1 LKGVKELEKPKLKVL
16 TKEERQAYIHSQSFD
31 LFNTDEVIG
40 GDNTKFRKIKV
51 GPKTLE
57 DATVNLGTYKKI
69 NSRLGDK
76 IEVMRAIN
84 NGDVTTMREI
94 SEFFFKTS
102 GIYSRLCKYMAY
114 LYRYDWVITPYTMEE
129 DTNIEKVLKN
139 FYKALNRFD
148 NFGVKEFCQD
158 VALKVVK
165 RGCYYGYVI
174 DDGNVVGVQEL
185 PPNYCRSCYSVNNK
199 PAVEF
204 NMKFFDEQFRNAELR
219 ERVIKLFPKEF
230 AKGYRLYKQNKLRD
244 EMGTGGGWYLLDINN
259 AIKFNLGD
267 ADYPPFI
274 SVIPAIIDLDD
285 AQNLDKQKAAQKL
298 LKIII
303 QKLPLNKDNEMVFD
317 PDEARDIHNNAVRML
332 GRAIGVDV
340 LTTFADVEVADTDS
354 SGTQTATDELERRER
369 TVYNEAGVSQMQF
382 NTDGNIALEKSILND
397 EATMYGL
404 VLQLQNFLDVL
415 LRPFNKP
422 PKKMNIRAQ
431 ILPTTIYN
439 YKDMAKQFKEMTS
452 LGFSKMRPMV
462 ALGQSQSSIL
472 ADAYF
477 ENQVLQLYNIL
488 IPPLSTNVMNGDT
501 LLNLG
506 QGGDMTGKTQQQE
519 KDGKKESEG
528 VGRPE
533 LEDDQK
539 SEKTIQNK
547 ESQS

>member
-1 LKGVKELEKPKLKVL
+1 
-16 TKEERQAYIHSQSFD
+16 
-31 LFNTDEVIG
+31 
-40 GDNTKFRKIKV
+40 
-51 GPKTLE
+51 
-57 DATVNLGTYKKI
+57 
-69 NSRLGDK
+69 
-76 IEVMRAIN
+76 
-84 NGDVTTMREI
+84 
-94 SEFFFKTS
+94 
-102 GIYSRLCKYMAY
+102 
-114 LYRYDWVITPYTMEE
+114 
-129 DTNIEKVLKN
+129 
-139 FYKALNRFD
+139 
-148 NFGVKEFCQD
+148 
-158 VALKVVK
+158 
-165 RGCYYGYVI
+165 
-174 DDGNVVGVQEL
+174 
-185 PPNYCRSCYSVNNK
+185 
-199 PAVEF
+199 
-204 NMKFFDEQFRNAELR
+204 MKFFDEQFRNAELR

>member
-1 LKGVKELEKPKLKVL
+1 MEEPELKVM
-16 TKEERQAYIHSQSFD
+16 TKEERQAYIHSKSFD
-31 LFNTDEVIG
+31 LFDTGDMVG

-51 GPKTLE
+51 GPKMLE

-76 IEVMRAIN
+76 IEVMRAMN
-84 NGDVTTMREI
+84 NGDIVTMREI

-129 DTNIEKVLKN
+129 DTNIEKVLKS

-165 RGCYYGYVI
+165 RGCYYGYVV
-174 DDGNVVGVQEL
+174 DDGNTVGVQEL
-185 PPNYCRSCYSVNNK
+185 PPNYCRSRYSVNNK

-204 NMKFFDEQFRNAELR
+204 NMKFFDEQFRNSELR
-219 ERVIKLFPKEF
+219 RKVLKLFPKEF
-230 AKGYRLYKQNKLRD
+230 EKGYRLYKKNKLID
-244 EMGTGGGWYLLDINN
+244 EMHQGNGWYLLDINN

-452 LGFSKMRPMV
+452 LGFSKMRPMI

-506 QGGDMTGKTQQQE
+506 QGGDTTGKTQQQE
-519 KDGKKESEG
+519 KEGKKDGEG
-528 VGRPE
+528 AGRPE

-539 SEKTIQNK
+539 SDKTLRNK